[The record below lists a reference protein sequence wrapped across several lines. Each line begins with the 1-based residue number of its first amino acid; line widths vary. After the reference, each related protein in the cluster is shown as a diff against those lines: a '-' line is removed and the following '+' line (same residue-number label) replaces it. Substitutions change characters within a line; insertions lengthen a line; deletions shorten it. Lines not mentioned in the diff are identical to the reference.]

1 MQASTRDRFLRR
13 FGTDTAEKICSLVLD
28 NSDVDSFSS
37 FTEDDFGRVMSGF
50 QTTLIHLTFAVA
62 FDPASGFLSVG
73 IGEWDFVYEKIREVK
88 I

>member
-1 MQASTRDRFLRR
+1 
-13 FGTDTAEKICSLVLD
+13 
-28 NSDVDSFSS
+28 
-37 FTEDDFGRVMSGF
+37 MSGF